1 MTFAFFH
8 NNAFFSLNR
17 LLLSDSVVVTS
28 QQKKKLKVLR
38 VLPLQDVTV
47 DKAVPSFDGTVIH
60 AFTVKD
66 ADHSYT
72 FCANTPD
79 ERDEWITAFRS
90 AIPQESAPETP
101 VLSPSTAPPATTNQ
115 PASAAAQ
122 SATNP

>member
-1 MTFAFFH
+1 MI
-8 NNAFFSLNR
+8 
-17 LLLSDSVVVTS
+17 LSDAIVVTS

-38 VLPLQDVTV
+38 VLPIDGLTV

-66 ADHSYT
+66 ADHTYT

-90 AIPQESAPETP
+90 VIPQGSTTTTTATSTSASAPAAS
-101 VLSPSTAPPATTNQ
+101 VNQ

-122 SATNP
+122 SVTNP